1 MMTLCFKNLCHV
13 ACTQPVALRGNMR
26 LFPRKCHC
34 FVFLVCVCGL
44 QCMTRAYI
52 KVSYLYDFIF
62 KLNCFCSVCPVF
74 KIRPLFEKNLL
85 QIFVN
90 FLLSIIAG
98 ATNQIQLS
106 HHIIDFLKDKNSN
119 IRDKCIFAQNKAN
132 YIRDTTF

>member
-1 MMTLCFKNLCHV
+1 M

-44 QCMTRAYI
+44 QCMTRLYI

-62 KLNCFCSVCPVF
+62 KLYCFCSVCSVF
-74 KIRPLFEKNLL
+74 KIRPLFGKNSQ

-90 FLLSIIAG
+90 FILSISSG
-98 ATNQIQLS
+98 VTNQIQLS

-119 IRDKCIFAQNKAN
+119 IRCTKQSKLYKRYNVLRLD
-132 YIRDTTF
+132 